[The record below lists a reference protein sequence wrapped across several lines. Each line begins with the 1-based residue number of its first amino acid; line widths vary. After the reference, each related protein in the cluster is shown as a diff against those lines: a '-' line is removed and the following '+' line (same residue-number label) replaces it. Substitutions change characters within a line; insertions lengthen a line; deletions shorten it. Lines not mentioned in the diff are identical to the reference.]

1 MLDHAALERGGWPER
16 HPGYTARGTMTLAI
30 ARHIQR
36 VSRAHPTLVLRF
48 AATSLG
54 RTVLAMASILLI
66 REYLALANVLG
77 AGTALGVVA
86 GLFIAC
92 SIGGSALNYDNNVVH
107 QRLVKVV
114 ELDMMERLLRHLL
127 GLSVPFF
134 DSRSHGDVIQAVR
147 QDVTNLRVAT
157 LALGKIVLEAPM
169 AAGLVFTAFWLSPWL
184 AFWSLLAVPLA
195 VVPLVLI
202 AQRILARSF
211 AVRRSGYVLF
221 DVILELMRGIRI
233 IKAYHGEEREARAAI
248 EKGRRYFDQLIDL
261 TRVESLSAVVL
272 ESLGGL
278 SIVVVI
284 IVGGLQVVTNSLDWP
299 SLLAFVLAVRAL
311 FGPLNNLNSNY
322 MLMVRQGAGVARID
336 ELLAERPE
344 IEDAPGATALSG
356 TPGSISIDHVSF
368 SYGEKTILDGVTF
381 EVRSG
386 EKIGIT
392 GPSGAGKT
400 TLLNLIA
407 RFYDPSG
414 GTVRYDG
421 RDLRAYTVASVYRQ
435 IAIVTQ
441 EPLLF
446 AASIRENIRCGRSDA
461 SDADVEA
468 AARAS
473 EIHDEIEALPAGYD
487 TVVGVGGRRL
497 SGGQAQRINIA
508 RALLKDAGI
517 LLLDEPTSNLDSIAD
532 VRVRRA
538 LARLMRE
545 PTTFLVS
552 HRLSTLADA
561 DRILVLD
568 RGRMAGLG
576 THEELLASC
585 PLYRSIWDAHQLGE
599 AEPAPAPP
607 AVGLEEE
614 MLDGSG

>member
-1 MLDHAALERGGWPER
+1 
-16 HPGYTARGTMTLAI
+16 MTLAI

-36 VSRAHPTLVLRF
+36 VSREHPGLVLRF
-48 AATSLG
+48 ALTSLG
-54 RTVLAMASILLI
+54 RTALAMVSILLI
-66 REYLALANVLG
+66 REYLAIASAFGEN
-77 AGTALGVVA
+77 TALAVVA

-92 SIGGSALNYDNNVVH
+92 SIGGSALNYDNNVVQ

-114 ELDMMERLLRHLL
+114 ELGMMERLIRHLL

-147 QDVTNLRVAT
+147 QDVTNLRTAT

-169 AAGLVFTAFWLSPWL
+169 AIGLALTAVWLSPWL
-184 AFWSLLAVPLA
+184 AFWSLVAVPLA
-195 VVPLVLI
+195 VVPIVKI

-248 EKGRRYFDQLIDL
+248 DKGHTYFDQLIDL
-261 TRVESLSAVVL
+261 TRVESLSTVVL

-284 IVGGLQVVTNSLDWP
+284 IAGGLQVVSHTLDWP
-299 SLLAFVLAVRAL
+299 SLLAFVMAIRAL
-311 FGPLNNLNSNY
+311 FGPLNNLNTNY
-322 MLMVRQGAGVARID
+322 MLIQRQGAGVARID
-336 ELLAERPE
+336 ELLAEQPQIQDRPE
-344 IEDAPGATALSG
+344 AIALAGA
-356 TPGSISIDHVSF
+356 PGSIALEQVSF
-368 SYGEKTILDGVTF
+368 SYGEKTILEGVTL
-381 EVRSG
+381 EVKAG

-392 GPSGAGKT
+392 GPSGSGKT

-414 GTVRYDG
+414 GAVRYDG
-421 RDLRAYTVASVYRQ
+421 RDLRDYALASVYRQ

-446 AASIRENIRCGRSDA
+446 AASVRENIRCGRPEA

-468 AARAS
+468 AARAA
-473 EIHDEIEALPAGYD
+473 EIHDEIEALPERYD
-487 TVVGVGGRRL
+487 TVVGVGGRKL

-517 LLLDEPTSNLDSIAD
+517 LLLDEPTSSLDSIAD

-561 DRILVLD
+561 DRILVLE
-568 RGRMAGLG
+568 RGRVAGLG
-576 THEELLASC
+576 PHDALVESC
-585 PLYRSIWDAHQLGE
+585 PLYRSIWEAHQLDPDR
-599 AEPAPAPP
+599 A
-607 AVGLEEE
+607 
-614 MLDGSG
+614 D

>member
-1 MLDHAALERGGWPER
+1 
-16 HPGYTARGTMTLAI
+16 MTLAI

-36 VSRAHPTLVLRF
+36 VALSHPGLVVRF

-54 RTVLAMASILLI
+54 RTALTMASIFLI
-66 REYLALANVLG
+66 REYLTLAGAMG
-77 AGTALGVVA
+77 AGTALAVVA
-86 GLFIAC
+86 LLFIAA
-92 SIGGSALNYDNNVVH
+92 SIGASALNYDNNVVQ
-107 QRLVKVV
+107 QRLIKVV
-114 ELDMMERLLRHLL
+114 ELGMMERLIRHLL
-127 GLSVPFF
+127 GLSVAFF
-134 DSRSHGDVIQAVR
+134 DSRSHGDIIQAVR
-147 QDVTNLRVAT
+147 QDVSNLRTAT

-169 AAGLVFTAFWLSPWL
+169 AAGLVLTAFWLSPWL
-184 AFWSLLAVPLA
+184 AFWSLLALPLA
-195 VVPLVLI
+195 VVPLVRI

-211 AVRRSGYVLF
+211 EVRRSGYVLF

-233 IKAYHGEEREARAAI
+233 IKAYRGEEREARAAI
-248 EKGRRYFDQLIDL
+248 ERGHRYFDQLIDL
-261 TRVESLSAVVL
+261 TRIESLSTVVL

-284 IVGGLQVVTNSLDWP
+284 IAGGLEVVQHSLDWP
-299 SLLAFVLAVRAL
+299 SLLAFVMALRAL
-311 FGPLNNLNSNY
+311 FGPLNNLNTNY

-336 ELLAERPE
+336 ALFAERPQVA
-344 IEDAPGATALSG
+344 DAPDAAELVASPATIAL
-356 TPGSISIDHVSF
+356 DEVSF
-368 SYGEKTILDGVTF
+368 SYGEKAILDGVSLA
-381 EVRSG
+381 VRAG

-407 RFYDPSG
+407 RFYDPTG
-414 GTVRYDG
+414 GAVRYDA
-421 RDLRAYTVASVYRQ
+421 RDLRGYTVASVYRQ

-446 AASIRENIRCGRSDA
+446 AASIRENIRCGRPDA
-461 SDADVEA
+461 SDPEVED
-468 AARAS
+468 AARAA
-473 EIHDEIEALPAGYD
+473 EIHEEIAALHEGYE

-517 LLLDEPTSNLDSIAD
+517 LLLDEPTSSLDSIAD

-561 DRILVLD
+561 DRILVLE
-568 RGRMAGLG
+568 RGRVVGLG
-576 THEELLASC
+576 PHEELLESC
-585 PLYRSIWDAHQLGE
+585 PLYRSIWDAHQLGQSE
-599 AEPAPAPP
+599 SPPAKPAPLRA
-607 AVGLEEE
+607 EELGPE
-614 MLDGSG
+614 ID